1 MKSLTTVGIL
11 LLAVA
16 ALLFYLTTD
25 FSVEKITL
33 SHFMGIMGGVGIGL
47 IIGGVIGY
55 ISKGSAVREAAK
67 RKEFERLQKEK
78 IEIERQAAELAAQQN
93 AYNKNTQD

>member
-33 SHFMGIMGGVGIGL
+33 SHFMGIMGGVGICL

-93 AYNKNTQD
+93 TYNKNTQS

>member
-16 ALLFYLTTD
+16 ILLFYLTTD
-25 FSVEKITL
+25 FKIEL
-33 SHFMGIMGGVGIGL
+33 SHFIGVMGGVGIGL

-55 ISKGSAVREAAK
+55 LSKGNAVKEATK
-67 RKEFERLQKEK
+67 KKEFQRLQREK
-78 IEIERQAAELAAQQN
+78 IEIEKQAAELAAQQN

>member
-16 ALLFYLTTD
+16 ILLFYLTTD
-25 FSVEKITL
+25 FKIEL
-33 SHFMGIMGGVGIGL
+33 SHFIGVMGGVGIGL

-55 ISKGSAVREAAK
+55 LSKGSAVREAAK

-78 IEIERQAAELAAQQN
+78 IEIEKQAAELAAQQN

>member
-47 IIGGVIGY
+47 ITGGVIGY

-93 AYNKNTQD
+93 TYNKNTQS